1 MFIFQVTLLEEQKQ
15 FIKQNMKELESVS
28 EEEKQ
33 EEDEKEQD
41 GKKDD
46 GVVKALSGERNNPF
60 IPQKEILNK
69 FSLMVRSLFCRCV
82 QFSIVLLTIR
92 KTKYFVILS
101 TNESAIALVTSL
113 DECWKL

>member
-28 EEEKQ
+28 EKEKQ
-33 EEDEKEQD
+33 EGDEKEQD

-46 GVVKALSGERNNPF
+46 GVVKTLSGERNNPF

-69 FSLMVRSLFCRCV
+69 FSLMVRPLFCTVLSMR
-82 QFSIVLLTIR
+82 SIL
-92 KTKYFVILS
+92 YCF
-101 TNESAIALVTSL
+101 A
-113 DECWKL
+113 DD